1 MSFDRRK
8 DPAYLTVYLALTLS
22 VLISLCLALIEGA
35 RSNGIRLET
44 ECVADIGLN
53 SIFAEYH
60 RELLEQYNLFAID
73 SSYGSG
79 YAASEN
85 VTQHLRQYLER
96 NLSME
101 DVFLSDFIYRDFF
114 AMSVSD
120 VNLTRALILTD
131 DGGAVFR
138 RRAAAAVWSDV
149 GLSLLGELQ
158 QWMQVVDANDLTS
171 RDVEAEKAAVDQE
184 IQQLL
189 EYAENEEIS
198 KTEEIGKAEET
209 GKTEESGKTEETGG
223 TEETK
228 ETEEIGE
235 TRGSIDNPTDYL
247 EEVRQE
253 GILKWVIEDPQT
265 LSGRSIVQDNLAAS
279 RMEQGIL
286 NQGNF
291 TLEELSPEETFL
303 ERFVFQEYLLQ
314 YMGRYGQEDEENA
327 LLYQIEYLVA
337 GESSDLE
344 NLRSVAN
351 RLCLLREVA
360 NTVYILSDEM
370 KCMEAELLATIL
382 SAIVQLPE
390 LMEPLKLA
398 ILLGWAYAESL
409 YDVETLLA
417 GGRVPLMKDEDT
429 WHYSLQGAL
438 SASDKGDGREGEGL
452 SYEDYLRIFMTLTE
466 LDVLTGRAMNLV
478 EADIR
483 QTAGNEAFR
492 LDGCYDRVEACIQIK
507 SAYGYEY
514 SITRQRSY

>member
-8 DPAYLTVYLALTLS
+8 YPAYLTVYLALTLS

-60 RELLEQYNLFAID
+60 RELFEQYNLFAID

-79 YAASEN
+79 YASSEN
-85 VTQHLRQYLER
+85 VTRHLRQYLER

-101 DVFLSDFIYRDFF
+101 NVFLSDFIYRDFL
-114 AMSVSD
+114 AMSVSE
-120 VNLTRALILTD
+120 VNLTKALILTD
-131 DGGAVFR
+131 GGGAVFR
-138 RRAAAAVWSDV
+138 SRAAAAVQNDV

-158 QWMQVVDANDLTS
+158 QWMQVVDANEMDS
-171 RDVEAEKAAVDQE
+171 RDVESEKEAVDQE

-189 EYAENEEIS
+189 EHAEN
-198 KTEEIGKAEET
+198 KET
-209 GKTEESGKTEETGG
+209 GET
-223 TEETK
+223 
-228 ETEEIGE
+228 
-235 TRGSIDNPTDYL
+235 IDNPTNYL
-247 EEVRQE
+247 EEVRRE
-253 GILKWVIEDPQT
+253 GILKWVTEDPYA
-265 LSGRSIVQDNLAAS
+265 LSDRSVAQESLVMS
-279 RMEQGIL
+279 RMEQGML
-286 NQGNF
+286 NQGNL
-291 TLEELSPEETFL
+291 TLEELSPAEALL
-303 ERFVFQEYLLQ
+303 ERFFFQEYLLR

-327 LLYQIEYLVA
+327 LLYQIEYLLT

-417 GGRVPLMKDEDT
+417 GGRIPLMKEEDA
-429 WHYSLQGAL
+429 WHYSLEGAL
-438 SASDKGDGREGEGL
+438 LAGDRGNGSENEGL
-452 SYEDYLRIFMTLTE
+452 SYEDYLRIFMTLTD
-466 LDVLTGRAMNLV
+466 LDVLTGRAMDLV

-492 LDGCYDRVEACIQIK
+492 MDGCYDRVEACIQIK

-514 SITRQRSY
+514 NITRQRSY